1 MAGSPPMQLKGTASG
16 EKGYVRRTS
25 AGRSASRSGSP
36 PSRWGRRV
44 RRTAV
49 FTAAGSLISAYRR
62 KYVN

>member
-1 MAGSPPMQLKGTASG
+1 MAGTDRSADCARRVDD
-16 EKGYVRRTS
+16 VRRTS
-25 AGRSASRSGSP
+25 AGLSASRSGSP